1 MITRNDVYQAFAA
14 YGFETAGSVCM
25 GSFGG
30 YALSLTPG
38 NYRCFLLDA
47 AARVPARDSTF
58 RKSYRKTKP
67 KAVTGIGT
75 TKTSVRLVVI
85 FLGKKNLDQEVDEL
99 LRSFTGA
106 LREAGIAPAA
116 TCAVCGSAAPESLGF
131 FRGTY
136 QPVHAGCLQGLVASA
151 KDAAE
156 DNRVN
161 GSYLTGFLGA
171 LLGAVVGIL
180 PSLLLIAL
188 TDRIYALLFA
198 LIPLASMW
206 CYRKFGGKM
215 DKASIAIVVVLSLL
229 AVLLM
234 TAVSAAMSLAK
245 EYSEPFFEVLP
256 VILAYVVTGEG
267 FLALLQDSIV
277 PLFFLVLGLLVA
289 WHFLRL
295 TGDVTVRE
303 AEAAAATLRPNP
315 AYMPAQNA
323 PVYHNENGVSP

>member
-1 MITRNDVYQAFAA
+1 MIKRDDIYRAFAA
-14 YGFETAGSVCM
+14 YGFETAGSVCL
-25 GSFGG
+25 GSFEG
-30 YALSLTPG
+30 YALSLQPNG
-38 NYRCFLLDA
+38 SSGYFLDA
-47 AARVPARDSTF
+47 ATRTPANDSTF
-58 RKSYRKTKP
+58 RKSYKKIKP
-67 KAVTGIGT
+67 KNVTGIGA
-75 TKTSVRLVVI
+75 TKTSTRLIVA
-85 FLGKKNLDQEVDEL
+85 FRGKTPVEQQVDEL

-116 TCAVCGSAAPESLGF
+116 TCAVCGGSAPESLGF
-131 FRGTY
+131 FGGTF
-136 QPVHAGCLQGLVASA
+136 QPVHAGCLQGLVTSA

-215 DKASIAIVVVLSLL
+215 DRASIVIVVILSLL

-234 TAVSAAMSLAK
+234 TAVSAAMSLAN
-245 EYSEPFFEVLP
+245 EYGDPFFEILP
-256 VILAYVVTGEG
+256 VILAYVVTAEG

-277 PLFFLVLGLLVA
+277 PLIFLALGLWIA
-289 WHFLRL
+289 WRFLRQ
-295 TGDVTVRE
+295 TGDVKVQD

-315 AYMPAQNA
+315 AYMAAQNA
-323 PVYHNENGVSP
+323 PVYQNSTGEN

>member
-14 YGFETAGSVCM
+14 YGFETAGSVCL

-30 YALSLTPG
+30 YALSLQPNG
-38 NYRCFLLDA
+38 SSGYYLDA
-47 AARVPARDSTF
+47 ATRTPANDSTF
-58 RKSYRKTKP
+58 RKSYKTIKP
-67 KAVTGIGT
+67 KTVTGIGA
-75 TKTSVRLVVI
+75 TKTSTRLIVV
-85 FLGKKNLDQEVDEL
+85 FRGKTPLGQQVDEL

-106 LREAGIAPAA
+106 LRETGIAPAA
-116 TCAVCGSAAPESLGF
+116 TCAVCGGAAPESLGF

-136 QPVHAGCLQGLVASA
+136 QPVHGGCLQGLVTKARET
-151 KDAAE
+151 AE

-188 TDRIYALLFA
+188 TDRIYAVLFA

-215 DKASIAIVVVLSLL
+215 DKASIGIVVVLSLL

-234 TAVSAAMSLAK
+234 TAVSASMSLAD
-245 EYSEPFFEVLP
+245 EYGEPFFEVFP
-256 VILAYVVTGEG
+256 AILAYVVTAEG

-277 PLFFLVLGLLVA
+277 PLIFLAIGLVLA
-289 WHFLRL
+289 WRFLRQ
-295 TGDVTVRE
+295 TGAATVQD

-315 AYMPAQNA
+315 AYMAAQNA
-323 PVYHNENGVSP
+323 PVYQNSTGDN